1 MNADGPRPQ
10 CVMWGGG
17 LTSCLPPALKKDS
30 APPPDLPPTT
40 TPLPSTLLY
49 LFPQSLFLCPAP
61 ESGVGRGG
69 GVGGGGQPLPH
80 FFMGGGE
87 TGGALASSAF
97 SPLPPNPPIKTDDF

>member
-1 MNADGPRPQ
+1 MVPCPS
-10 CVMWGGG
+10 GGG
-17 LTSCLPPALKKDS
+17 GGGGGSDPLFAPSTEKGLC
-30 APPPDLPPTT
+30 PPPNLPPTT
-40 TPLPSTLLY
+40 TSLPSTLLY